1 MSLDMLTFSLSDVT
15 IWYTI
20 EWSRDPQ
27 VLLHLRG
34 DIWSLWCSRTLSF
47 YDANLKDLHEVGIR
61 IIMKLF
67 DLFEIIRIK
76 H

>member
-34 DIWSLWCSRTLSF
+34 DIWSLWCSSTLSF
-47 YDANLKDLHEVGIR
+47 YDANLKELPEVGIR
-61 IIMKLF
+61 N
-67 DLFEIIRIK
+67 EIIWRIWNYK
-76 H
+76 D

>member
-15 IWYTI
+15 DWYTI

-34 DIWSLWCSRTLSF
+34 DIWSLWCSSTLSF
-47 YDANLKDLHEVGIR
+47 YDANLKESDLHEEGIM
-61 IIMKLF
+61 IFNPLTYLKL
-67 DLFEIIRIK
+67 
-76 H
+76 